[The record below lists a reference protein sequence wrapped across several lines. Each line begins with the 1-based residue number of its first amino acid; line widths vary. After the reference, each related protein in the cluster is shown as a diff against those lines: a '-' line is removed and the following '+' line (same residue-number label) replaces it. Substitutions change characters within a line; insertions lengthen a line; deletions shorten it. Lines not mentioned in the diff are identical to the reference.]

1 MPENQTDNT
10 DKKERKS
17 LGVIFRN
24 VDKASP
30 KSYDLKGTVVRNLV
44 NDYQE
49 ENYHNIIWNGLNDSG
64 QAVAS
69 GRYILKMSTPGFS
82 DTITM
87 TLLK

>member
-1 MPENQTDNT
+1 MV
-10 DKKERKS
+10 S
-17 LGVIFRN
+17 LII
-24 VDKASP
+24 
-30 KSYDLKGTVVRNLV
+30 YDLKGAVVRNLI

-49 ENYHNIIWNGLNDSG
+49 DNYHNIVWNGLNDSG
-64 QAVAS
+64 EAVVS